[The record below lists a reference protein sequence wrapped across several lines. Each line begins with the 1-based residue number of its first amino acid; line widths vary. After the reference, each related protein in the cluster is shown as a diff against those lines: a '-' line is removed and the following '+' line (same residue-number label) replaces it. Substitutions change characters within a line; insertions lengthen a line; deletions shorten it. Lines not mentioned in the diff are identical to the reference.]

1 MKLATNLLCAAGLAV
16 IGSFSGGPLAAAELV
31 LIEQPGCVYCAEWD
45 REISAIY
52 PKTPEGAFAPLR
64 RMQLVE
70 SRRTD
75 TVSFARPVIYTPTFV
90 LIEEDRELARI
101 EGYPGEDFFWGLLRM
116 MLEKNTIYQGEN
128 G

>member
-31 LIEQPGCVYCAEWD
+31 LI
-45 REISAIY
+45 
-52 PKTPEGAFAPLR
+52 EGAFAPLR